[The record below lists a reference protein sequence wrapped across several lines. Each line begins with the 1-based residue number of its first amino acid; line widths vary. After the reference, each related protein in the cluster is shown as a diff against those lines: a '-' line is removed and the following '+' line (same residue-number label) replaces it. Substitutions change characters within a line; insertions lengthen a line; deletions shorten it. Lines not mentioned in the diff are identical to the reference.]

1 MGGRT
6 HPWTP
11 EEDAALRGAC
21 AAGASWEEVARLT
34 GHGQNAA
41 MERAAG
47 LGIEKPCARRNVHA
61 WTEAEEARLA
71 ELAAGDMSWN
81 EIGGELGRSGGACA
95 EHARS
100 LGVRKARTVQP
111 DGWTPEEDARLAE
124 LRAAGR
130 SYREVAVE
138 LGRSHGACAN
148 RAADLGLTSPR
159 GKASAPAPAPTAA
172 PTAWSS
178 ARDRRLRGLCSD
190 PELSWSDVAD
200 AIGAPVGET
209 KRHAKALGIRKVRK
223 HEWSEADDD
232 DLRLAWS
239 ESSDVA
245 TVAARL
251 GVGEERVRFRART
264 LGLLRPAQQGR
275 HVDWT
280 GDGGCRAEGWPGEAA
295 ARPRG
300 AAPWSWKEGRY
311 VWRHR
316 DEPAA
321 ALAAELGRTEEEI
334 EEIVAALE
342 GCAAERKATC

>member
-1 MGGRT
+1 MGGRA

-34 GHGQNAA
+34 GHGLNAA
-41 MERAAG
+41 MGRAAE
-47 LGIEKPCARRNVHA
+47 LGIEKPRGSLGTVHA
-61 WTEAEEARLA
+61 WTETEEARLV
-71 ELAAGDMSWN
+71 ELATGDMSWDAV
-81 EIGGELGRSGGACA
+81 GAELGRSGRACA
-95 EHARS
+95 EKARS
-100 LGVRKARTVQP
+100 LGVRKARTVRM
-111 DGWTPEEDARLAE
+111 DTWTPGEDARLVE
-124 LRAAGR
+124 LRAAGTGYEEAAR
-130 SYREVAVE
+130 E
-138 LGRSHGACAN
+138 LGRSAGACRD
-148 RAADLGLTSPR
+148 RARVLGIARPR
-159 GKASAPAPAPTAA
+159 GVASATTAAPTAA

-190 PELSWSDVAD
+190 PSLSWRDVAD
-200 AIGAPVGET
+200 AIGVEVGEA
-209 KRHAKALGIRKVRK
+209 KRHAKMLGISKVRK
-223 HEWSEADDD
+223 YTWSEADDD

-251 GVGEERVRFRART
+251 GVGEERVRTRTRA
-264 LGLLRPAQQGR
+264 LGLSQPAQTGR
-275 HVDWT
+275 PCDLP
-280 GDGGCRAEGWPGEAA
+280 GGGAHPHGWPGEAA

-321 ALAAELGRTEEEI
+321 ALAAELGRTEEEV

-342 GCAAERKATC
+342 EGAAERKATC